1 MKHELILEN
10 LNCAHCASK
19 IESKIAETEGFE
31 RVSFNFATKK
41 LSFEHDSE
49 NLIAQVQSICDSI
62 EDGVKVKLYSEH
74 GSHEHHD
81 RHDRCHGGGCDHE
94 HEHSHSHGHGKK
106 GKIKNILLAASIA
119 LGAAA
124 LVLHLLSAGA
134 AAHWTVFALSLA
146 ATLAAGYDVFLKG
159 FKNAFR
165 LRIEETVLITVA
177 VIAAFFLGEYVEA
190 AMVTILFS
198 IGEFI
203 EDLAVGKSRRDIE
216 KLSQIRP
223 DNATLLEGGKEITVP
238 ADSVKIGS
246 SILIKPHERIPLDGV
261 VISGSSS
268 LDLSALTGESLPQ
281 SAGAGSEV
289 LSGAM
294 NGEGLL
300 TLRTTKEFGDS
311 TATRILRLVEDA
323 AAKKGQREKL
333 ITRFANIY
341 TPIVVGLAFLI
352 AVLPP
357 LLGLGSF
364 SEWIYRALVVLVA
377 SCPCAIVI
385 SVPLSYYSGIGAGSR
400 MGVLI
405 KGGKYLEV
413 LAKADA
419 FVFDKTGTLTTGKI
433 TVSDVYAC
441 GGFSKKEVL
450 SLAAACEKY
459 STHPIAVA
467 IKEKSAESEIALSG
481 YREIAGCGTSA
492 IYNGKELLCGNSKL
506 LSQGV
511 PEELR
516 GKNAVYLIYGGKLI
530 GALEISDA
538 LRPEAK
544 DVLSQL
550 DSLGIKK
557 KLMLTGDA
565 ELNAAQTQKQLGS
578 IEYRAELMPQDKL
591 SEITKIQE
599 SGSAV
604 CFVGDGINDAPVLSK
619 SDCGIAMG
627 LGSEAAIEAA
637 DAVLSSG
644 DLSALPKAIRLARK
658 TINTIRTNIIFA
670 LAVKA
675 AVIALASLGMAQMWM
690 SVLADTGVCVACVLY
705 TARLLKIR

>member
-333 ITRFANIY
+333 ITRFAIIY

>member
-459 STHPIAVA
+459 STHP
-467 IKEKSAESEIALSG
+467 K
-481 YREIAGCGTSA
+481 
-492 IYNGKELLCGNSKL
+492 
-506 LSQGV
+506 GV